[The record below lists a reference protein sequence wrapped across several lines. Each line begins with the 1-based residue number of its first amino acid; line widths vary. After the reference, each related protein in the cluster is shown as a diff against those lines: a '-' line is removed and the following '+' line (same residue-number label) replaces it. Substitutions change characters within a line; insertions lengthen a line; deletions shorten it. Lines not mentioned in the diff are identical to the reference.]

1 MGCCSVRK
9 VIGVIQVLQ
18 IISTVERQVFDFLG
32 FMWAPILGN
41 FIHLCFVVVGLFG
54 VVQYR
59 SKYVITYGVWCLVWL
74 GLNLFVISLY
84 LEIGAVTYTNDWLSF
99 KTNHLSWFK
108 ENGFGCT
115 TRHEGTKG
123 NSTNGLNYSST
134 SSGCLL
140 DFEYIETIHAG
151 VQCMLSILVFPL
163 AFFLAK
169 NLHEEDDRFD
179 FIGGFNSH
187 SAYEPPSK
195 SSRLQMQPLTA

>member
-9 VIGVIQVLQ
+9 AIGILQVLQ
-18 IISTVERQVFDFLG
+18 LIATVERQVFDFLG

-41 FIHLCFVVVGLFG
+41 FVHLCFVVIGLFG
-54 VVQYR
+54 VTQYR

-84 LEIGAVTYTNDWLSF
+84 LEIGTVTYMDDWLSF
-99 KTNHLSWFK
+99 KTNHISWFK
-108 ENGFGCT
+108 ENGIGCS
-115 TRHEGTKG
+115 TRHVNGTSNGTKKI
-123 NSTNGLNYSST
+123 SVT
-134 SSGCLL
+134 SGCALE
-140 DFEYIETIHAG
+140 FGYVETIQAG
-151 VQCMLSILVFPL
+151 IQCMLSILAFPL

-179 FIGGFNSH
+179 FIGGFDSQ

-195 SSRLQMQPLTA
+195 SSRLHMEPLKS